1 MGEATCQ
8 NQKRDRDHLHHHR
21 LCRCS
26 CRLRHCCD
34 LGSGYLGAF
43 CSNSQNSYMDAYL
56 GVGACLLGTLQ
67 YIVQYICRCDSN
79 YKKVQFLAS
88 RSVEPGVQ
96 CNTQN
101 IWARSGSLQ
110 LYIHLCVIV
119 HGTTYWTYST
129 TTF

>member
-1 MGEATCQ
+1 MKLLVRIRRE
-8 NQKRDRDHLHHHR
+8 RDHLHHHR
-21 LCRCS
+21 LRRCS
-26 CRLRHCCD
+26 CRLRRRCD

-43 CSNSQNSYMDAYL
+43 YSNSQNSCMDAYP
-56 GVGACLLGTLQ
+56 GVGACLPGTLQ

-101 IWARSGSLQ
+101 ILASSGSPQ
-110 LYIHLCVIV
+110 LYIYLCVIV
-119 HGTTYWTYST
+119 YGTTYWAYST